1 MFQRNL
7 SVVGF
12 ENKSFFILKWN
23 YKPTEKET
31 DFMNEYIEENNVAI
45 RNKLEIKSNRFTNDF
60 QNDSVWLYFIS

>member
-12 ENKSFFILKWN
+12 ENKSFLFWKWN

-45 RNKLEIKSNRFTNDF
+45 RNILEIKSNRFTNDF